1 MTDQKFTELLS
12 EKLSGE
18 ISAGDDQDFMAML
31 AENEDYRRE
40 YESLSTYFQQQDRH
54 DDNIDGHDNNID
66 VIFQQIKERINVVGA
81 QPKPIFNPKPSAQP
95 FKQWYRIAAIFIFGL
110 CTFFAY
116 QFFKPANVADTGTAI
131 AWKKTNTPGRQT
143 SVIVLADGSK
153 VTLNAASEIKYPV
166 TFKGQT
172 REVYLSGE
180 AFFDVAK
187 DHQHPFIVHTKNISI
202 KVLGT
207 AFDVKSYQ
215 DEHSTETT
223 LLRGKVEITLNKRPA
238 KHILLKP
245 AEKFTLI
252 HAADSS
258 AERLNG
264 DIYSITPMTYY
275 KDDQDAIL
283 ETSWMNNKLLFRN
296 ETFSLL
302 SLRLS
307 RWYGV
312 NFIFESAQLKEAKFT
327 GEFGKES
334 LSEALKALQAITP
347 FEYKIQGKT
356 IYLYA
361 VK

>member
-40 YESLSTYFQQQDRH
+40 YESLSAYFFQQQDH
-54 DDNIDGHDNNID
+54 PNDNIA
-66 VIFQQIKERINVVGA
+66 VIFQQIKKRINVA
-81 QPKPIFNPKPSAQP
+81 DATPKPILSSKPIVQS
-95 FKQWYRIAAIFIFGL
+95 FKQWYRIAAVFIFGL

-116 QFFKPANVADTGTAI
+116 QFFKAKNAAVTGTAI
-131 AWKKTNTPGRQT
+131 AWKKANTPDRQT
-143 SVIVLADGSK
+143 TVIVLADGSK
-153 VTLNAASEIKYPV
+153 VTLNAKSEIKYPAS
-166 TFKGQT
+166 FNDQT

-187 DHQHPFIVHTKNISI
+187 DHQHPFIVYTKNISI

-207 AFDVKSYQ
+207 AFDVKSYNN
-215 DEHSTETT
+215 EHSTETT

-238 KHILLKP
+238 KHILLNP

-258 AERLNG
+258 TAHLNG
-264 DIYSITPMTYY
+264 DRYSITPITYN
-275 KDDQDAIL
+275 KDDKNDIP
-283 ETSWMNNKLLFRN
+283 ETSWMNHKLLFRN
-296 ETFSLL
+296 ESFSLL

-312 NFIFESAQLKEAKFT
+312 TFVFESAQLRDVKFT
-327 GEFGKES
+327 GEFEKED

-347 FEYKIQGKT
+347 FDYKIQGKT

>member
-18 ISAGDDQDFMAML
+18 ISADDDQSFMAML

-40 YESLSTYFQQQDRH
+40 YESLNTYFQQQDRPY
-54 DDNIDGHDNNID
+54 DNID

-81 QPKPIFNPKPSAQP
+81 QPKPIFGSKPANS

-110 CTFFAY
+110 CTLFAY
-116 QFFKPANVADTGTAI
+116 QFFKVNDHADKNTTI
-131 AWKKTNTPGRQT
+131 VWKKTYTPGRQT
-143 SVIVLADGSK
+143 STIVLADGSK
-153 VTLNAASEIKYPV
+153 VTLNAASEIKYPAS
-166 TFKGQT
+166 FNGQT

-207 AFDVKSYQ
+207 AFDVKSYN
-215 DEHSTETT
+215 DEHATETT

-238 KHILLKP
+238 KHILLSP

-258 AERLNG
+258 AEHLNG

-275 KDDQDAIL
+275 KDDKNVIL
-283 ETSWMNNKLLFRN
+283 ETSWMNNKILFRN
-296 ETFSLL
+296 ETFSQL

-312 NFIFESAQLKEAKFT
+312 NFIFESAQLKDAKFT
-327 GEFGKES
+327 GEFEKES
-334 LSEALKALQAITP
+334 LSEALKALQSITP
-347 FEYKIQGKT
+347 FGYKIQGKT

-361 VK
+361 LK

>member
-18 ISAGDDQDFMAML
+18 ISADDDQGFMAML

-40 YESLSTYFQQQDRH
+40 YESLTAYFQQQNRPYE
-54 DDNIDGHDNNID
+54 NID
-66 VIFQQIKERINVVGA
+66 VIFQQIKQRINTVGA
-81 QPKPIFNPKPSAQP
+81 EPKPIFNSKSANQS
-95 FKQWYRIAAIFIFGL
+95 FNQWYRIAAIFIFGL

-116 QFFKPANVADTGTAI
+116 QFFHKKNIENPDLAI
-131 AWKKTNTPGRQT
+131 TWKKSATPGRQT
-143 SVIVLADGSK
+143 STLILADGSK
-153 VTLNAASEIKYPV
+153 VTLNAVSEIKYPA
-166 TFKGQT
+166 TFHGQT

-207 AFDVKSYQ
+207 AFDVKSYPN
-215 DEHSTETT
+215 EHATETT

-238 KHILLKP
+238 KQILLNP
-245 AEKFTLI
+245 AEKFTLT
-252 HAADSS
+252 HAAESS
-258 AERLNG
+258 SEHLNG
-264 DIYSITPMTYY
+264 DIYSITPITYY
-275 KDDQDAIL
+275 KGDKNAIP
-283 ETSWMNNKLLFRN
+283 EISWMNNKLLFRN
-296 ETFSLL
+296 EPFSQL

-312 NFIFESAQLKEAKFT
+312 NFIFKSAELKDYKFT
-327 GEFGKES
+327 GEFEKES
-334 LSEALKALQAITP
+334 LTAALKALQFITP

-356 IYLYA
+356 IYLYH

>member
-1 MTDQKFTELLS
+1 MRIFKYLF
-12 EKLSGE
+12 
-18 ISAGDDQDFMAML
+18 
-31 AENEDYRRE
+31 
-40 YESLSTYFQQQDRH
+40 YFQQQDRPY
-54 DDNIDGHDNNID
+54 DNIDG
-66 VIFQQIKERINVVGA
+66 IFQQIKERINVVGA
-81 QPKPIFNPKPSAQP
+81 QPKLIFSSKPSAQP
-95 FKQWYRIAAIFIFGL
+95 FKQWYRIAAIFVFGL

-116 QFFKPANVADTGTAI
+116 QFFEAKNIADTGTAI

-143 SVIVLADGSK
+143 STVVLADGSK
-153 VTLNAASEIKYPV
+153 VTLNAESEIKYPD
-166 TFKGQT
+166 TFNGLT

-207 AFDVKSYQ
+207 AFDVKSYPE
-215 DEHSTETT
+215 EHLTETT
-223 LLRGKVEITLNKRPA
+223 LLRGKVEITLNNRPA
-238 KHILLKP
+238 KHILLSP

-258 AERLNG
+258 VEHLNG
-264 DIYSITPMTYY
+264 DIYSITPISYY
-275 KDDQDAIL
+275 NNDKNTIL
-283 ETSWMNNKLLFRN
+283 ETSWMNNKILFRN

-312 NFIFESAQLKEAKFT
+312 NFIFESDKLKNAKFT
-327 GEFGKES
+327 GEFEKES

>member
-18 ISAGDDQDFMAML
+18 ISADDDQGFMAML
-31 AENEDYRRE
+31 AANEDYRRE
-40 YESLSTYFQQQDRH
+40 YESLSAYFQRKEQPYE
-54 DDNIDGHDNNID
+54 NIDIL
-66 VIFQQIKERINVVGA
+66 FQQIKERINVVGSN
-81 QPKPIFNPKPSAQP
+81 PKPIFKPASEKRS

-116 QFFKPANVADTGTAI
+116 QFFKATNVAGPPATM
-131 AWKKTNTPGRQT
+131 AWKKSATPGRQT
-143 SVIVLADGSK
+143 STILLADGSK
-153 VTLNAASEIKYPV
+153 VTLNAASEVKYPAS
-166 TFKGQT
+166 FKGKT
-172 REVYLSGE
+172 REVYLTGE

-187 DHQHPFIVHTKNISI
+187 DHQHPFIVHTKNISV

-207 AFDVKSYQ
+207 AFDVKSYP
-215 DEHSTETT
+215 DESATETT
-223 LLRGKVEITLNKRPA
+223 LLRGKVEITLNKRPE
-238 KHILLKP
+238 KHILLNP
-245 AEKFTLI
+245 AEKFTLKQ
-252 HAADSS
+252 AADPSI
-258 AERLNG
+258 EHLNG

-275 KDDQDAIL
+275 KDDKNAIL

-296 ETFSLL
+296 ETFAEL

-312 NFIFESAQLKEAKFT
+312 DFVFKSDKLKDYKFT
-327 GEFGKES
+327 GEFEKES
-334 LSEALKALQAITP
+334 LSEALKALQFITP

-356 IYLYA
+356 IYLYP